1 MTIYE
6 AFRNRGLLAPE
17 RFRPIYRIAYGSRY
31 EKSTATLQ
39 VGDRVTAK
47 EQLQALWKQYAAEKH
62 IPEDSVLDIHC
73 VGNGDSEEMRT

>member
-17 RFRPIYRIAYGSRY
+17 RFRPIYRITYGSRY
-31 EKSTATLQ
+31 EKNTVTLQ

-47 EQLQALWKQYAAEKH
+47 EQLQALWQQYAAEKH

-73 VGNGDSEEMRT
+73 VGNGDSTTV

>member
-17 RFRPIYRIAYGSRY
+17 RFKPIYRITYGDRY
-31 EKSTATLQ
+31 EKKTVMIRINDVAE
-39 VGDRVTAK
+39 AK
-47 EQLQALWKQYAAEKH
+47 EQLVTLWEQYAYKND

-73 VGNGDSEEMRT
+73 VGNGDGRNI